1 MRRVLYLILIGV
13 AFAGADAA
21 WRAEQPIARSPSG
34 GWEASISSPDF
45 SAQSSTVAVDGVV
58 VEAMILRPA
67 TPTRPV
73 GAVVFVGGSGDGL
86 FQNSAPGVLKTH
98 LQDIF
103 LPRGIAVVYANK
115 RGMGGS
121 TGNWMNNTIE
131 GRASDLIAVAKA
143 VRDRPGVDPTRAW
156 IAGHSQGGW
165 VVLRAGAQDPD
176 TAFVLDFMGPL
187 RSPRTSSSLCGT
199 RSTVATAGPAR
210 SSTGPSPGKTASPR

>member
-73 GAVVFVGGSGDGL
+73 GAVVFAGGSGDG
-86 FQNSAPGVLKTH
+86 
-98 LQDIF
+98 
-103 LPRGIAVVYANK
+103 
-115 RGMGGS
+115 
-121 TGNWMNNTIE
+121 
-131 GRASDLIAVAKA
+131 
-143 VRDRPGVDPTRAW
+143 
-156 IAGHSQGGW
+156 
-165 VVLRAGAQDPD
+165 
-176 TAFVLDFMGPL
+176 
-187 RSPRTSSSLCGT
+187 
-199 RSTVATAGPAR
+199 
-210 SSTGPSPGKTASPR
+210 